1 MAATAS
7 LMADVEGVNMQNDAE
22 SGTNDLKN
30 DFAYHNNVLGAAK
43 HVRMGFLRKV
53 YSLLGMQLVLTTIIA
68 GVCMGVPQ
76 IKEFVHANPWILLLA
91 FVLSLTLLVLC
102 SIKRRESPMNLILLA
117 AFTVVEAFTVGVLVA
132 HYDTAIVLEAF
143 FLTATVVIG
152 LTVYTFQS
160 KRDFS
165 GWGLPLMSGLW
176 IMLLGGVMFMFV
188 GGEVKH
194 MAFAVG
200 GAILFSGFIIYDTH
214 MIMTRVSPEEYVIAT
229 IELYLDIINLFIQI
243 LKIVAEL
250 NRK

>member
-102 SIKRRESPMNLILLA
+102 SIKRRESPLNLILLA
-117 AFTVVEAFTVGVLVA
+117 AFVSYNKIFKGRCS
-132 HYDTAIVLEAF
+132 LE
-143 FLTATVVIG
+143 
-152 LTVYTFQS
+152 
-160 KRDFS
+160 S
-165 GWGLPLMSGLW
+165 G
-176 IMLLGGVMFMFV
+176 
-188 GGEVKH
+188 
-194 MAFAVG
+194 
-200 GAILFSGFIIYDTH
+200 
-214 MIMTRVSPEEYVIAT
+214 
-229 IELYLDIINLFIQI
+229 
-243 LKIVAEL
+243 
-250 NRK
+250 

>member
-7 LMADVEGVNMQNDAE
+7 LMADVEGVNMQDDEE
-22 SGTNDLKN
+22 SGSSLKN

-76 IKEFVHANPWILLLA
+76 IQEFVHQNPWMLLLA

-102 SIKRRESPMNLILLA
+102 SIKRRETPINLILLS
-117 AFTVVEAFTVGVLVA
+117 AFTVVEAFTVGVIVA
-132 HYDTAIVLEAF
+132 HYNTAVVLQAF

-152 LTVYTFQS
+152 LTFYTFQS
-160 KRDFS
+160 KRDFT
-165 GWGLPLMSGLW
+165 GWGVPLMSGLW
-176 IMLLGGVMFMFV
+176 LFILGGIMFMFV
-188 GGEVKH
+188 VGEIRE

-200 GAILFSGFIIYDTH
+200 GAILFSGFIIFDTH
-214 MIMTRVSPEEYVIAT
+214 MIMKRVSPEEYVIAT

-243 LKIVAEL
+243 LRILNQL

>member
-22 SGTNDLKN
+22 SGTSDLKN

-117 AFTVVEAFTVGVLVA
+117 AFVSINENINRQAQPHRLVCNCCL
-132 HYDTAIVLEAF
+132 VC
-143 FLTATVVIG
+143 G
-152 LTVYTFQS
+152 N
-160 KRDFS
+160 
-165 GWGLPLMSGLW
+165 
-176 IMLLGGVMFMFV
+176 
-188 GGEVKH
+188 VKCFNFCEQLH
-194 MAFAVG
+194 TT
-200 GAILFSGFIIYDTH
+200 LS
-214 MIMTRVSPEEYVIAT
+214 
-229 IELYLDIINLFIQI
+229 
-243 LKIVAEL
+243 
-250 NRK
+250 

>member
-7 LMADVEGVNMQNDAE
+7 LMADVEGVNMQDDEETGSN
-22 SGTNDLKN
+22 LKN
-30 DFAYHNNVLGAAK
+30 DFAYHNNVVGAAK
-43 HVRMGFLRKV
+43 HIRMGFLRKV

-76 IKEFVHANPWILLLA
+76 IKDFVHQNPWMLLIA

-132 HYDTAIVLEAF
+132 HYNTAVVLQAF
-143 FLTATVVIG
+143 FLTASVVIG
-152 LTVYTFQS
+152 LTMYTFQS

-165 GWGLPLMSGLW
+165 GWGVPLMSGLW
-176 IMLLGGVMFMFV
+176 ILLLGGMMFMFI
-188 GGEVKH
+188 GGEVKE

-243 LKIVAEL
+243 LKILSEL